1 MADGSTLLAMRIAF
15 PTRDYRT
22 ITGHFGKM
30 KGLLVLDIDAGVEVG
45 REQRD
50 MSDMAHHGHGHGG
63 KAEFIFENLAD
74 CDVLIAGGMGT
85 SMVQHIEA
93 TNTQIV
99 LTDIKPIDTALAE
112 YLSGTIEHK
121 PQLAHGSRSESTV
134 QVVRRPP
141 SPDKSH

>member
-1 MADGSTLLAMRIAF
+1 MNIAF

-30 KGLLVLDIDAGVEVG
+30 KGLLILTTDDGVEVG

-50 MSDMAHHGHGHGG
+50 MSGLTSDGQGHGG
-63 KAEFIFENLAD
+63 KAEFISSNLAD

-85 SMVQHIEA
+85 SMLDRIEA
-93 TNTQIV
+93 TNTEVV
-99 LTDIKPIDTALAE
+99 LTDIKMIDEALGA

-121 PQLAHGSRSESTV
+121 PQLAHGSRTGSTV
-134 QVVRRPP
+134 QTIGRAP
-141 SPDKSH
+141 SPG

>member
-1 MADGSTLLAMRIAF
+1 MRIAF
-15 PTRDYRT
+15 PTRDYQA

-30 KGLLVLDIDAGVEVG
+30 KGLLVLDIVASVEVG

-50 MSDMAHHGHGHGG
+50 MSGMAHHGHGG
-63 KAEFIFENLAD
+63 KAEFISENLAD

-85 SMVQHIEA
+85 SMVDHIEA

-99 LTDIKPIDTALAE
+99 LTDIKPIDRALAE

-121 PQLAHGSRSESTV
+121 PQLAHGSRSGSTV
-134 QVVRRPP
+134 QVIRRSP
-141 SPDKSH
+141 SPDESR